1 MSYRIVVHK
10 RVVTYLRRL
19 PEAHKER
26 IKAGIR
32 QLEENPT
39 MTSQTKAMIGV
50 WTGYRRLRVGN
61 WRVIYWVDES
71 TTTIYVDYAGPRGDV
86 YKNTP

>member
-39 MTSQTKAMIGV
+39 MTSQSNDRCMD
-50 WTGYRRLRVGN
+50 RLQAF
-61 WRVIYWVDES
+61 
-71 TTTIYVDYAGPRGDV
+71 AGW
-86 YKNTP
+86 